1 MKYQYLII
9 NDPGVHVVLIWHW
22 RARVNLIP
30 EEKKKGENTNYKGLT
45 MQNATFRWCNN
56 KGKKKSAHMML
67 LLGLQVNS
75 FNYGLME
82 AAEVAVFNATGR
94 SVLSA
99 QLK

>member
-1 MKYQYLII
+1 
-9 NDPGVHVVLIWHW
+9 
-22 RARVNLIP
+22 
-30 EEKKKGENTNYKGLT
+30 
-45 MQNATFRWCNN
+45 
-56 KGKKKSAHMML
+56 MML